1 MPKFRVYGG
10 NDAWALMVAVVEAA
24 NMAEAVNIAKEHAH
38 ELEWLRTGDT
48 LIYDDFELFTD
59 MTEEM
64 EPDEPE
70 PEEINNIQV
79 TEQEK
84 AILLAA
90 LRLWQKTSE
99 NGRPG
104 IDDSL
109 IAIATNCG
117 AHPIL
122 EAGAINDLC
131 ARINA

>member
-24 NMAEAVNIAKEHAH
+24 NMAEAVNIAEEHAH

-79 TEQEK
+79 TEQEQ

-90 LRLWQKTSE
+90 LRLWQKTFE

-122 EAGAINDLC
+122 EAGAIDDLC